1 MSALGSKRGGGH
13 PDYYEPLL
21 AHNGSLR
28 WVDSNAFSFAAAVAV
43 AVAVAVAAAVDAAAS
58 AKVNQ
63 CSRLL

>member
-1 MSALGSKRGGGH
+1 MSAFGPKRGGH

-28 WVDSNAFSFAAAVAV
+28 WVGSNAFSFAT